1 MRAGQLRA
9 RVGAAPVR
17 VRLMIKADVAVAS
30 LDLAR
35 DERPMGTS
43 PVPRANECDILAA
56 DRGDHVRVEACRPL
70 DLATAPEVDAA
81 LRGALNGGRAVELD
95 LRRISAL
102 GSSGINLLLRVSRRS
117 RDRGATA
124 QRHEGL
130 NLPAV
135 ARYLPVVL
143 GRRTTRSSI
152 RAARARQ
159 AWPLGRGPTSHR
171 DWRAGAVL
179 GPDERHRRFGRLC
192 SGTAT
197 RGPRRG

>member
-1 MRAGQLRA
+1 
-9 RVGAAPVR
+9 
-17 VRLMIKADVAVAS
+17 
-30 LDLAR
+30 
-35 DERPMGTS
+35 MGTS

-130 NLPAV
+130 KLAAV

-143 GRRTTRSSI
+143 GTPNDAVVNPGGAGEAGVAAGSRPDLSS
-152 RAARARQ
+152 
-159 AWPLGRGPTSHR
+159 
-171 DWRAGAVL
+171 
-179 GPDERHRRFGRLC
+179 
-192 SGTAT
+192 
-197 RGPRRG
+197 